1 MAESAEGWLS
11 RCIAGDDRDAP
22 RKGGNIV
29 PCTRALLLECSGAQ
43 SDSLSPLRRR
53 DAEEDSQNSEGAEMA
68 ESAEGWLSRCIA
80 GDDRDVRSGSLQ
92 SGDGPRYR
100 PL

>member
-68 ESAEGWLSRCIA
+68 ESAEDGYRAASREMIA
-80 GDDRDVRSGSLQ
+80 TRPEKREYCSLH
-92 SGDGPRYR
+92 
-100 PL
+100 